1 MERGLNSLKSMYTR
15 SLALLFALAMA
26 LSLAACGN
34 DETDT
39 PSSAGESADAP
50 YELQMEISQEDW
62 NDNRQYIE
70 LSTGI
75 TMAYVEMGDPE
86 GDPVLLIHGSTDNS
100 RSWSMAAP
108 YFAKAGYHVYMPDLR
123 GHGYTEKPETG
134 MYTVGDYAGDIA
146 AFMEAK
152 GIEKADIVGHSMGSA
167 AAQAFLLTFPE
178 KCGHVVLVSSSPVR
192 ARGVGTYEM
201 AITLGED
208 EHPSDEFMDSWYV
221 NPNPVD
227 EEFLSYEMKESQRLD
242 ANAWTCIGAGSAVM
256 DLTILYPYMD
266 TSIPVL
272 ILYGSADSFT
282 NPEEQEELKAAFSH
296 ADYIT
301 YDGIGHN
308 IQWEIP
314 EQCAEDILAF
324 IAQ

>member
-1 MERGLNSLKSMYTR
+1 MKTTYKRTA
-15 SLALLFALAMA
+15 ALLAALVMA

-34 DETDT
+34 NNVGA
-39 PSSAGESADAP
+39 SSSSGENDAAP
-50 YELQMEISQEDW
+50 YELQTEISQENW
-62 NDNRQYIE
+62 NDHRQYIE

-108 YFAKAGYHVYMPDLR
+108 YFAEAGYHVYMPDLR
-123 GHGYTEKPETG
+123 GHGYTDKPETG
-134 MYTVGDYAGDIA
+134 MYTVGDYAADIS
-146 AFMEAK
+146 AFMDAK

-167 AAQAFLLTFPE
+167 TAQAFLLNFPE
-178 KCGHVVLVSSSPVR
+178 KCDHVVLVSSSPVR

-201 AITLGED
+201 AVTLGED

-227 EEFLSYEMKESQRLD
+227 EKFLNYEKAESQRLD
-242 ANAWTCIGAGSAVM
+242 ANAWVCIGAGSAVT
-256 DLTILYPYMD
+256 DLTILYPYID

-282 NPEEQEELKAAFSH
+282 NAEEQAELKEAFSH
-296 ADYIT
+296 AEYIT

-314 EQCAEDILAF
+314 QRCAEDILAF
-324 IAQ
+324 IAA

>member
-1 MERGLNSLKSMYTR
+1 MLQRTVNFVQGHVTVSV
-15 SLALLFALAMA
+15 
-26 LSLAACGN
+26 
-34 DETDT
+34 
-39 PSSAGESADAP
+39 ESAF
-50 YELQMEISQEDW
+50 
-62 NDNRQYIE
+62 
-70 LSTGI
+70 
-75 TMAYVEMGDPE
+75 PE
-86 GDPVLLIHGSTDNS
+86 RVLNLC
-100 RSWSMAAP
+100 AAHQIP
-108 YFAKAGYHVYMPDLR
+108 FWDLR
-123 GHGYTEKPETG
+123 WENPLRFTFTMTG
-134 MYTVGDYAGDIA
+134 A
-146 AFMEAK
+146 AWRRLRREA
-152 GIEKADIVGHSMGSA
+152 
-167 AAQAFLLTFPE
+167 
-178 KCGHVVLVSSSPVR
+178 
-192 ARGVGTYEM
+192 
-201 AITLGED
+201 
-208 EHPSDEFMDSWYV
+208 
-221 NPNPVD
+221 
-227 EEFLSYEMKESQRLD
+227 QRLD